1 MKETESMNFSEW
13 LNTLTISDAVNVILM
28 TTFTIVILW
37 LVVRTF
43 RGKSSA

>member
-1 MKETESMNFSEW
+1 MEEQKSMNFSEW
-13 LNTLTISDAVNVILM
+13 VDTLTVTDVVNIFLM
-28 TTFTIVILW
+28 IGFTAVILW

>member
-1 MKETESMNFSEW
+1 MEENESMNFSEW
-13 LNTLTISDAVNVILM
+13 LDTLTISDAVNIFLM
-28 TTFTIVILW
+28 TAFTIVILW